1 MWDSAANVATRVAE
15 IKAAEAA
22 ASGAIGTTSPIGQNG
37 FLKSFDIVKR
47 KVNAMDFV
55 DPVTSRFR
63 QRAGSSYTPLRHSEP
78 HGMASCT
85 RRICRRSLSLK

>member
-47 KVNAMDFV
+47 K
-55 DPVTSRFR
+55 
-63 QRAGSSYTPLRHSEP
+63 
-78 HGMASCT
+78 
-85 RRICRRSLSLK
+85 K